1 MQCLLFVATLLCLT
15 VVTRSQDV
23 VSTMRKVKA
32 GIDATK
38 AITDFLGNEQ
48 FSESFKKIGTLAA
61 YTGPFLGAIG
71 PIIALVSTFLPVAPN
86 EQMRLLKKEFAK
98 VDKNFNE
105 VFRDIAEVKDLIKET
120 ALKDQYSAYEL
131 TIEHLSLKLQEYLAG
146 DTAVVADLKQ
156 NFISAFNRSYDG
168 AASKLWTGMV
178 DTDLVLAS
186 NIPLTAMD
194 FYHNDRK
201 KVQRI
206 MKGVFN
212 LILQG
217 IKVELAYWKAMGLD
231 SQYAVQ
237 RDLWDNKTKQLLYK
251 MEIVDLTV
259 TFMWYGQMKREIP
272 KKLEDWQGDS
282 HSDFAKKLYDFL
294 KGKYDWREFHVIAYN
309 ELHGGTHHWV
319 KFCAGHHSFRQ
330 YGRNL
335 VIASVFTG
343 MPSISTDYAKFK
355 LNAVSVRE
363 LKTGPWGI
371 RKWWAHR
378 RAQDIF
384 EKKFPD
390 SIRSGCRY
398 ASAGVIEKDADVAH
412 VASPGRLA
420 LSNRGHYILHAFG

>member
-1 MQCLLFVATLLCLT
+1 
-15 VVTRSQDV
+15 
-23 VSTMRKVKA
+23 MRKVEA

-38 AITDFLGNEQ
+38 AITDFLGDEQ
-48 FSESFKKIGTLAA
+48 FSQSFKKIGTIAA
-61 YTGPFLGAIG
+61 YTAPFLGAIG
-71 PIIALVSTFLPVAPN
+71 PIIALVSTFLPVAPDPH
-86 EQMRLLKKEFAK
+86 MRYLKKEFAK

-146 DTAVVADLKQ
+146 DTADVADLKH
-156 NFISAFNRSYDG
+156 NFISAYNRSYDG
-168 AASKLWTGMV
+168 AASKLLTGMMNI
-178 DTDLVLAS
+178 DLVLAN

-194 FYHNDRK
+194 FYRHDRK

-217 IKVELAYWKAMGLD
+217 VKVELAYWKAMGLD

-237 RDLWDNKTKQLLYK
+237 RDLWDNKTKQLLWK
-251 MEIVDLTV
+251 MEIFDIIV
-259 TFMWYGQMKREIP
+259 TLMWYGQMKMEIP
-272 KKLEDWQGDS
+272 QKLEEWQGKS
-282 HSDFAKKLYDFL
+282 HSDFAKLLYDFL
-294 KGKYDWREFHVIAYN
+294 KGKYDWRDFHVIAYN

-319 KFCAGHHSFRQ
+319 KFCSGHHSFRE

-335 VIASVFTG
+335 VIASVHNRTY
-343 MPSISTDYAKFK
+343 SIDTEYAKKK

-363 LKTGPWGI
+363 WRTGPLGI
-371 RKWWAHR
+371 IGWWAYL
-378 RAQDIF
+378 RAQDIVQN
-384 EKKFPD
+384 KFPD

-398 ASAGVIEKDADVAH
+398 ASAGVIERDADVAH

-420 LSNRGHYILHAFG
+420 LSYRGRYILHAFG